1 MVVGVGDFVWEH
13 SEWPR
18 FRYDT
23 ERLMR
28 ALGHAR
34 SLQGALLA
42 HADAFSLVDQRDLFV
57 DEAIATSEIE
67 GETLDRE
74 RLRSSV
80 AEQLGLPTTGMPVPD
95 RKSDALVSVLLDA
108 TRNYDTPL
116 TAERLFGWQAALFPT
131 GYSGPIAVETGCWR
145 RSVTPMHVVSGSMG
159 RERIHFTAPPAE
171 RLDDEMQRFLSWW
184 NGPSREMDGILR
196 AGVAHLYF
204 VTIHPFA
211 DGNGRIARALTDM
224 ALAEDERS
232 ARRLYSLSHRIHA
245 VRSVYYRV
253 LETVQ
258 RGNLDITEWL
268 LWFVETYSASLT
280 SAEGRIH
287 RSRVIDRYYR
297 QIAHAALN
305 DRQTKV
311 MRKMIDAY
319 PEGFT
324 GGMTNRKYVSI
335 TGTSSES
342 AKRDLADLVRYGL
355 LQRGDAAG
363 RSTYYVL
370 PDPDAEGEPRS

>member
-1 MVVGVGDFVWEH
+1 MIGVDDFIWEH
-13 SEWPR
+13 NDWPH

-23 ERLMR
+23 VRLVPS
-28 ALGHAR
+28 LGHAR

-57 DEAIATSEIE
+57 DEAVATSEIE
-67 GETLDRE
+67 GETVDRD

-80 AEQLGLPTTGMPVPD
+80 AEQLGLPTAGMPAPD

-116 TAERLFGWQAALFPT
+116 TAERLHGWQAALFPT
-131 GYSGPIAVETGCWR
+131 GYSGPFPVETGGWR
-145 RSVTPMHVVSGSMG
+145 RIVTPMHVVSGSMG
-159 RERIHFTAPPAE
+159 RERIHFTAPPTE
-171 RLDDEMQRFLSWW
+171 RLNDEMRQFLSWW

-196 AGVAHLYF
+196 AGLAHLYF

-224 ALAEDERS
+224 ALAQDEGS
-232 ARRLYSLSHRIHA
+232 PRRLYSLSHRIHT
-245 VRSVYYRV
+245 VRSEYYRV

-258 RGNLDITEWL
+258 RGDLDITEWL
-268 LWFVETYSASLT
+268 QWFLETYAYSLT

-297 QIAHAALN
+297 WMAHVSLN
-305 DRQTKV
+305 HRQTKV
-311 MRKMIDAY
+311 MEKMIEAY
-319 PEGFT
+319 PEGFS

-342 AKRDLADLVRYGL
+342 AKRDLAGLVRNGL
-355 LQRGDAAG
+355 LQKGEAAG

-370 PDPDAEGEPRS
+370 AHLDAEGEPGPS